1 MTITTESKLE
11 ENGAKMEDDR
21 NFLSD
26 LMKAALNGEGK
37 KVQRSIIEYSINHE
51 LAQYSILRDF
61 KDGSKRSTIHF
72 ACQSVPKDDED
83 VDIIELLLKKT
94 NYPTSAL
101 EAIVRLKD
109 VDELTPLMLVCQS
122 MHDKTIERI
131 KRILDIDKKAAQA
144 RSKTGATALH
154 YAAGAGAS
162 KEVIAIIY
170 AHGKDALNAATEQGS
185 TPLHWASSDAPPK
198 DYSHTINALIDL
210 GAEVNP
216 SSEGGIPPLIVSC
229 ASANDAHAKLLV
241 EHGADRGVIMS
252 GNVTVYHM
260 AADLNLQAT
269 LKAMLDTDAN
279 VEASTSAKCLKVQ
292 NKKGETPL
300 DLAAQRGNFEC
311 FKMLCGQEDDEK
323 AKSSMTKLQ
332 KEWHEKRKDK
342 PEEEEESKPTPIVI
356 DEEAEAKAA
365 AAMLVSNPPS
375 LSEKDKEKAAEFKK
389 MGNTKFGNGE
399 WADAIASYTDAIT
412 LNPLDET
419 YYSNRSA
426 CFLKMDQN
434 QAALNDAVICRY
446 LKPKWIKGCYR
457 LASARLALG
466 RFEDAAVSAWEGLNL
481 DEGNTELESLVTKCI
496 KKGRK
501 EHLEKTKKG
510 GMK

>member
-1 MTITTESKLE
+1 
-11 ENGAKMEDDR
+11 
-21 NFLSD
+21 
-26 LMKAALNGEGK
+26 
-37 KVQRSIIEYSINHE
+37 
-51 LAQYSILRDF
+51 
-61 KDGSKRSTIHF
+61 
-72 ACQSVPKDDED
+72 
-83 VDIIELLLKKT
+83 
-94 NYPTSAL
+94 
-101 EAIVRLKD
+101 
-109 VDELTPLMLVCQS
+109 
-122 MHDKTIERI
+122 
-131 KRILDIDKKAAQA
+131 
-144 RSKTGATALH
+144 
-154 YAAGAGAS
+154 
-162 KEVIAIIY
+162 
-170 AHGKDALNAATEQGS
+170 
-185 TPLHWASSDAPPK
+185 
-198 DYSHTINALIDL
+198 
-210 GAEVNP
+210 
-216 SSEGGIPPLIVSC
+216 
-229 ASANDAHAKLLV
+229 
-241 EHGADRGVIMS
+241 MS

-375 LSEKDKEKAAEFKK
+375 LSEEVKEKAAEFKK